1 MAVAEAP
8 QSATITTGQQDKNST
23 SVLVGQILCVLVPL
37 AIWFSPVDLAPQ
49 IKHAYAILAFMVIAW
64 ITEATEFALAG
75 FIGCF
80 LFWALG
86 VVKFDVAFSGF
97 ADATAWFLFA
107 AMLIGLVASQS
118 GLARR
123 LAFTVM
129 KHVGVTYPRILLG
142 LIITD
147 FLLTFIVPSGL
158 ARVVILAS
166 IALALTEAFRAARG
180 TNIAR
185 GMFLILTYTGNIFD
199 KMILAGAGAIT
210 AAGAMQKFGGV
221 EVLWGVWLFA
231 FLPASIV
238 TVLAAWRL
246 TLYLYPPEQGGLSQG
261 QEYFEAELAKMGPWS
276 LAETKAAV
284 LVGAAILLWV
294 TDFLHHIPP
303 TMVALGIGLASLLPR
318 IGVLGPDDMRRLNYM
333 PVFFVAEAVSMGNVL
348 EATKGLDILTK
359 GVFGWIEP
367 FLTNIFSITAIF
379 YWVAFVYHFLLASEI
394 SMLGTSIPLV
404 MEYAKSH
411 DLNPL
416 QLGLIW
422 TFAAGG
428 KLFAYQSGVLIVGY
442 SYGYFDA
449 RDLVR
454 VGACLTVIEFLV
466 LMVLVPFY
474 WPLIGIY

>member
-1 MAVAEAP
+1 
-8 QSATITTGQQDKNST
+8 
-23 SVLVGQILCVLVPL
+23 
-37 AIWFSPVDLAPQ
+37 
-49 IKHAYAILAFMVIAW
+49 
-64 ITEATEFALAG
+64 
-75 FIGCF
+75 
-80 LFWALG
+80 
-86 VVKFDVAFSGF
+86 
-97 ADATAWFLFA
+97 
-107 AMLIGLVASQS
+107 
-118 GLARR
+118 
-123 LAFTVM
+123 
-129 KHVGVTYPRILLG
+129 
-142 LIITD
+142 
-147 FLLTFIVPSGL
+147 
-158 ARVVILAS
+158 
-166 IALALTEAFRAARG
+166 
-180 TNIAR
+180 
-185 GMFLILTYTGNIFD
+185 MFLILTYTGNIFD